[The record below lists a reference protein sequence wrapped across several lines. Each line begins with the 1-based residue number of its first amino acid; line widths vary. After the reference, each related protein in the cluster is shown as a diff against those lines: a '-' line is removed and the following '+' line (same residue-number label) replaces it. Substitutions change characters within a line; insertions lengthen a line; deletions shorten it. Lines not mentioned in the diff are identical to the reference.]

1 MNLSRNPLDNWYK
14 INPALGFLAM
24 FVTQDI
30 VLRFFFS
37 KKKIIN
43 NVFSIPIKSS
53 IILAPTHRSR
63 WDGLVLTMAMGR
75 RVTNKDCRFMVTKS
89 EMKGIQ
95 GWFLKRLGCF
105 SINQLSPSLSA
116 LRYAIDL
123 IEKGEQLV
131 VFPEGKINK
140 YGKKLVLKQGL
151 YRLAKLAAKKTE
163 SITILPIGI
172 AYSEVSPKFRSEFC
186 LYFGPP
192 IIINDNFN
200 LNIKEFNKLLHE
212 KMIKAEKIALKI
224 VGR

>member
-1 MNLSRNPLDNWYK
+1 
-14 INPALGFLAM
+14 M
-24 FVTQDI
+24 FVTQDV
-30 VLRFFFS
+30 VLRFFFR
-37 KKKIIN
+37 KKKILN
-43 NVFSIPIKSS
+43 NGFSIPINSS

-63 WDGLVLTMAMGR
+63 WDGLILTMAMGR
-75 RVTNKDCRFMVTKS
+75 RVTKKDCRFMVTKS
-89 EMKGIQ
+89 EMRGIQ

-140 YGKKLVLKQGL
+140 YGKKLVLKEGL
-151 YRLAKLAAKKTE
+151 YRLAMLATKKTE

-186 LYFGPP
+186 LSIGKPMVM
-192 IIINDNFN
+192 NDY
-200 LNIKEFNKLLHE
+200 LNISIKKFNRFLNE
-212 KMIKAEKIALKI
+212 KMTQEEEKALKN

>member
-1 MNLSRNPLDNWYK
+1 MHK
-14 INPALGFLAM
+14 INPILGFIAM

-43 NVFSIPIKSS
+43 NGFSIPINSS

-63 WDGLVLTMAMGR
+63 WDGLLLTMAMGR
-75 RVTNKDCRFMVTKS
+75 RVTKKDCRFMVTKS
-89 EMKGIQ
+89 EMMGIQ

-105 SINQLSPSLSA
+105 SINQLSPSLSV

-140 YGKKLVLKQGL
+140 FGKNLILKEGL
-151 YRLAKLAAKKTE
+151 YRLARLATKRTKAV
-163 SITILPIGI
+163 TIIPIGI
-172 AYSEVSPKFRSEFC
+172 AYSNISPKFRDEFC
-186 LYFGPP
+186 LSFGQP
-192 IIINDNFN
+192 ISMDDN
-200 LNIKEFNKLLHE
+200 LNLTISEFNEFLNQE
-212 KMIKAEKIALKI
+212 MIKAEKLALKN

>member
-1 MNLSRNPLDNWYK
+1 MRKNPFNYSYK
-14 INPALGFLAM
+14 INPLLGLMAM
-24 FVTQDI
+24 FFTQDI
-30 VLRFFFS
+30 ILRFFFS

-43 NVFSIPIKSS
+43 NGFYIPINSS

-63 WDGLVLTMAMGR
+63 WDGFVLTMAMGR
-75 RVTNKDCRFMVTKS
+75 RVTKKDCRFMVTNS
-89 EMKGIQ
+89 EMRGIQ

-140 YGKKLVLKQGL
+140 FGKKLVLKEGL
-151 YRLAKLAAKKTE
+151 YRLARLATKKTK
-163 SITILPIGI
+163 SIMIIPIGI
-172 AYSEVSPKFRSEFC
+172 AYSKVTPKFRSEFC
-186 LYFGPP
+186 LSFGEP
-192 IIINDNFN
+192 IDMNNYLNFS
-200 LNIKEFNKLLHE
+200 IEEFNRFLNE
-212 KMIKAEKIALKI
+212 KMINEEKEALKN

>member
-1 MNLSRNPLDNWYK
+1 MNLIRKSADNWYK
-14 INPALGFLAM
+14 INPMLGSLAM
-24 FVTQDI
+24 FFTQDI
-30 VLRFFFS
+30 ALRFFFS

-43 NVFSIPIKSS
+43 NNFSIPRNST

-63 WDGLVLTMAMGR
+63 WDGLLLTMAMGR
-75 RVTNKDCRFMVTKS
+75 RVTSKDCRFMVTKS

-140 YGKKLVLKQGL
+140 YGKKLILKQGL
-151 YRLAKLAAKKTE
+151 YRLARLATKKTKN
-163 SITILPIGI
+163 IFIIPIGI
-172 AYSEVSPKFRSEFC
+172 AYSKVSPRFRSKFC
-186 LYFGPP
+186 LSIGKP
-192 IIINDNFN
+192 IAINDCLNFTIN
-200 LNIKEFNKLLHE
+200 EFNHFLNE
-212 KMIKAEKIALKI
+212 KMIKQEEIALKN

>member
-1 MNLSRNPLDNWYK
+1 MNKESANISHK

-30 VLRFFFS
+30 ALRFFFS

-43 NVFSIPIKSS
+43 KKFSIPINTSV
-53 IILAPTHRSR
+53 ILAPTHRSR

-89 EMKGIQ
+89 EMRGIQ

-105 SINQLSPSLSA
+105 SINQLTPSLSA

-131 VFPEGKINK
+131 VFPEGRINK
-140 YGKKLVLKQGL
+140 YGKKLVLKEGL
-151 YRLAKLAAKKTE
+151 YRLARIASKKTE
-163 SITILPIGI
+163 SIIIIPIGI
-172 AYSEVSPKFRSEFC
+172 AYSKVNPKFRSEFC
-186 LYFGPP
+186 LSFGKP
-192 IIINDNFN
+192 IAIHDYLNFTIN
-200 LNIKEFNKLLHE
+200 EFNQFLHE
-212 KMIKAEKIALKI
+212 KMIKEEELALKN

>member
-1 MNLSRNPLDNWYK
+1 
-14 INPALGFLAM
+14 M

-30 VLRFFFS
+30 ILRFFFS
-37 KKKIIN
+37 KKKIIRN
-43 NVFSIPIKSS
+43 SFSIPINSS

-75 RVTNKDCRFMVTKS
+75 RVTNKDCKFMVTKS

-105 SINQLSPSLSA
+105 SINQLSPSLST

-123 IEKGEQLV
+123 IEKREQLV

-140 YGKKLVLKQGL
+140 YSRKLLLKEGL
-151 YRLAKLAAKKTE
+151 YRLARLAIKKTE
-163 SITILPIGI
+163 TITIIPIGI
-172 AYSEVSPKFRSEFC
+172 AYSKVSPKFRSDFC
-186 LYFGPP
+186 LSFGQP
-192 IIINDNFN
+192 IVINDYLN
-200 LNIKEFNKLLHE
+200 LNILEVNKFLYE
-212 KMIKAEKIALKI
+212 KMIKEEEVALKN

>member
-1 MNLSRNPLDNWYK
+1 MKRNTLHIWYK
-14 INPALGFLAM
+14 INPLLGFLAM

-30 VLRFFFS
+30 VLRFYFS
-37 KKKIIN
+37 KKKIIKN
-43 NVFSIPIKSS
+43 RFSIPMNSS

-116 LRYAIDL
+116 LRYSINL

-140 YGKKLVLKQGL
+140 HGKKLVLKEGL
-151 YRLAKLAAKKTE
+151 YRLAKLATKKTE
-163 SITILPIGI
+163 SVIILPIGI
-172 AYSEVSPKFRSEFC
+172 AYSKVSPKFRSEFC
-186 LYFGPP
+186 LYIGPP
-192 IIINDNFN
+192 ISMNHNLN
-200 LNIKEFNKLLHE
+200 LNIKDFNKLLHE